1 MANCALSRT
10 VPVVGSIW
18 LSTVR
23 SVPEDSLR
31 RISRSK
37 ASTGSRSPRRSL
49 SSTAGRLSSASVN
62 STAIG
67 CTSVITTRPVVSLA
81 CTMLPGSTSRRPM
94 RPPIGA
100 VIRQYA
106 SCSFALSIA
115 AWSDLTTPSSWRTS
129 AAWVSTC
136 WVAIESWEA
145 STRKRSRSRRAFFS
159 SASSRAIWPSA
170 CSSMT
175 WNGRGSICASRS
187 PAATVCPSRNCT
199 LMSWPSTRLFTVTL
213 WKAVTEPRPF
223 R

>member
-1 MANCALSRT
+1 MATPWVTATSSPSATPSVTLRAVTVRSGFSTYTNDPPVPRCTATAATTVAPRLTSTSRRALTNWLGNRPRSVLANCALSRT

-67 CTSVITTRPVVSLA
+67 CTSVITTIPVVSLA
-81 CTMLPGSTSRRPM
+81 CTMLPASTSRRPT
-94 RPPIGA
+94 RPPSGA
-100 VIRQYA
+100 VIRQYV

-115 AWSDLTTPSSWRTS
+115 PWSDLTTPSSWRTS

-136 WVAIESWEA
+136 CEAMESWA
-145 STRKRSRSRRAFFS
+145 
-159 SASSRAIWPSA
+159 
-170 CSSMT
+170 
-175 WNGRGSICASRS
+175 ASR
-187 PAATVCPSRNCT
+187 
-199 LMSWPSTRLFTVTL
+199 
-213 WKAVTEPRPF
+213 
-223 R
+223 